1 MSDTLT
7 GVTEITTVIRDV
19 ALISIMLAV
28 MFVLLLLFKKISAI
42 LDSARRTMKIVEE
55 ITTALSGGIVGPAS
69 AGSSVAFGAG
79 KLAAFVLG
87 FSRSKKQ
94 KGKGEKDSGR

>member
-7 GVTEITTVIRDV
+7 GASEITAVIRDV
-19 ALISIMLAV
+19 VLISTMLAV

-42 LDSARRTMKIVEE
+42 LDSVRHTMKIIEE
-55 ITTALSGGIVGPAS
+55 IAAALSGGIVGPAS

-79 KLAAFVLG
+79 KLAAFILG

-94 KGKGEKDSGR
+94 KGEGEKDNGR